1 MERGMEFWR
10 TPLDSEEIV
19 VSRGVVHIIEDRCK
33 GCGYCIQF
41 CPKKILAES
50 KRFNKKSYHP
60 PEVVKPD
67 CVNCHFCEIICPEF
81 AIYSV
86 ELDPEALKKALAPQ
100 DQQGCDCCPP
110 EK

>member
-1 MERGMEFWR
+1 MEFWR
-10 TPLDSEEIV
+10 VPLDSEEIV
-19 VSRGVVHIIEDRCK
+19 VSRGIVHIVEDRCK

-60 PEVVKPD
+60 PEVTKTG

-86 ELDPEALKKALAPQ
+86 ELDPEALKDGGSRQ
-100 DQQGCDCCPP
+100 DTPCTCCP
-110 EK
+110 EDKS